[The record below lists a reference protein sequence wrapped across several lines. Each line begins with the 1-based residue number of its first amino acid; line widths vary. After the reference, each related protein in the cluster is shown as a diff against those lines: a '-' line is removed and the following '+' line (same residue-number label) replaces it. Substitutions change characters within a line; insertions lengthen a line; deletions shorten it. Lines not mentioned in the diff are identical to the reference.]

1 MDPCLSK
8 KITKNCEF
16 IEHNLVR
23 LSKVVDKLMEDDI
36 LTLVDK
42 TNILSASSKETQINI
57 LLEKLINVGGTA
69 FTSFVESLNATGNER
84 IADQILQTD
93 SSDDT
98 AMSVLSREET
108 SFSDST
114 SGDFREDEILHLYK
128 EKQMYKVK
136 LSDMTTNY
144 KQLQSELTVRE
155 HKIECLNKEIHRLQ
169 IDLEENRKGLSENSL
184 DASEGDIFRRM
195 NTGANT
201 RELMRKVRDLQLA
214 LDEKEET
221 VNNIQKD
228 LNYYRSQLDIVEKQV
243 KKQKDEN
250 SEKDTRIMIL
260 RNQVGKLQNYL
271 QASRQNLSRIN
282 NEQKRIMDQWNKEQL
297 ERFKEIENKM
307 EGGKKDNSKRFNTL
321 EDKIDILIKMMSAQG
336 PAMPNL
342 VKSVEKSKPPSKT
355 HKDSYGRKGKS
366 NRYKN

>member
-1 MDPCLSK
+1 MD
-8 KITKNCEF
+8 
-16 IEHNLVR
+16 
-23 LSKVVDKLMEDDI
+23 DDV

-42 TNILSASSKETQINI
+42 TNILSAPSKETQINI

-93 SSDDT
+93 SSEDT
-98 AMSVLSREET
+98 AMSREET

-114 SGDFREDEILHLYK
+114 
-128 EKQMYKVK
+128 
-136 LSDMTTNY
+136 
-144 KQLQSELTVRE
+144 
-155 HKIECLNKEIHRLQ
+155 
-169 IDLEENRKGLSENSL
+169 
-184 DASEGDIFRRM
+184 A
-195 NTGANT
+195 
-201 RELMRKVRDLQLA
+201 RDLQLA
-214 LDEKEET
+214 LDEKEEKA
-221 VNNIQKD
+221 NNLQKD
-228 LNYYRSQLDIVEKQV
+228 LEYYRSQLDIVEKQV
-243 KKQKDEN
+243 KKQKDDN

-271 QASRQNLSRIN
+271 QASKQNLSRIN

-336 PAMPNL
+336 PALPNL
-342 VKSVEKSKPPSKT
+342 IKSVEKSKPPVKN
-355 HKDSYGRKGKS
+355 HKDAYGRKGKS

>member
-16 IEHNLVR
+16 IENNLVR
-23 LSKVVDKLMEDDI
+23 LSKVVNKLMEDDV

-42 TNILSASSKETQINI
+42 TNILSAPSKETQINI

-93 SSDDT
+93 SSEDT
-98 AMSVLSREET
+98 AMSREET

-144 KQLQSELTVRE
+144 KQLQSELTVKE
-155 HKIECLNKEIHRLQ
+155 HKIECLNKEIHKLQ
-169 IDLEENRKGLSENSL
+169 IDLEENRKGLLENSF
-184 DASEGDIFRRM
+184 DALEGDIFRRM

-201 RELMRKVRDLQLA
+201 RELMRKARDLQLA
-214 LDEKEET
+214 LDEKEEKA
-221 VNNIQKD
+221 NNLQKD
-228 LNYYRSQLDIVEKQV
+228 LEYYRSQLDIVEKQV
-243 KKQKDEN
+243 KKQKDDN

-271 QASRQNLSRIN
+271 QASKQNLSRIN

-336 PAMPNL
+336 PALPNL
-342 VKSVEKSKPPSKT
+342 IKSVEKSKPPVKS
-355 HKDSYGRKGKS
+355 HKDAYGRKGKS